1 MTDPGI
7 KDRQRQVWASG
18 DYPRVGT
25 LIAII
30 GELLCEAVELRPGQR
45 VLDVATG
52 TGNTALAAA
61 RRACDVTG
69 IDFTPSL
76 LEHARQRAAVE
87 RLPITFREGDAENI
101 PFPDASFDVVL
112 STFGAMFAP
121 DQERTAR
128 ELLRV
133 CRPGG
138 KIGMT
143 NWTPDGFTGGIFR
156 TTYRYIPPPP
166 GLKPPVLWGT
176 EERLRELFGDSIAA
190 LQITRRSCV
199 VRFPSVQ
206 RWLEFFRTYFG
217 PTLKAFEALDATGQ
231 ENLAQDL
238 LDIVRRFNRS
248 GDDTMVAPSDYLE
261 VVATRRRKCG
271 ITCSPISSMT

>member
-1 MTDPGI
+1 MSDFTAI
-7 KDRQRQVWASG
+7 KQRQQHIWAAG
-18 DYPRVGT
+18 DFSRVAT
-25 LIAII
+25 IQILVS
-30 GELLCEAVELRPGQR
+30 ELLCEAVDVRAGQT

-52 TGNTALAAA
+52 SGNTALAAA
-61 RRACDVTG
+61 RRWCEVAG
-69 IDFTPSL
+69 IDYVPAL

-87 RLPITFREGDAENI
+87 RLPITFREGDAENL

-156 TTYRYIPPPP
+156 ATSRYIPPPP

-176 EERLRELFGDSIAA
+176 EERLRELFGDGIAA
-190 LQITRRSCV
+190 LRVTRRSCV
-199 VRFPSVQ
+199 VRYLSVQ
-206 RWLEFFRTYFG
+206 HWLEFFRTYFG

-231 ENLAQDL
+231 ENLTRDL
-238 LDIVRRFNRS
+238 LDVACHFNRS
-248 GDDTMVAPSDYLE
+248 GDDTMVMPSDYLE
-261 VVATRRRKCG
+261 VVATRR
-271 ITCSPISSMT
+271 